1 MTDTETDVEPEAVEP
16 EDTTPLDLWTWGLSG
31 QPSSWA
37 LSTWSSTIDVI
48 RAANNGV
55 MDAAAVQDAL
65 DVAFPDAG
73 YQAADVMLAHPVSA
87 VFDAEVDGLDVHVD
101 LVDDGDL
108 GLPDSHVTVDW
119 GDGTSDYTT
128 HGDHTYE
135 AAGEYVVSCT
145 IMVGGAA
152 HATQQMVA
160 VGNQDEVMPAAVN
173 PAVAERP
180 ATVFESVTDD
190 WPNNNVT
197 DSVPA
202 PVEEPPDESYDP
214 GAHTVDEVLVYVAE
228 HPDETDAVY
237 AAEQAGKGRVT
248 ILDKLP

>member
-1 MTDTETDVEPEAVEP
+1 MTDTETEPEVVEA

-55 MDAAAVQDAL
+55 MDAGAVQDAL
-65 DVAFPDAG
+65 DVAFPGAG

-87 VFDAEVDGLDVHVD
+87 VFDAEVDGLEVHVD

-108 GLPDSHVTVDW
+108 GLPDQNVIVDW
-119 GDGTSDYTT
+119 GDGTSEYTT

-152 HATQQMVA
+152 HATQQIVA
-160 VGNQDEVMPAAVN
+160 VGDLNEVMPAAVN
-173 PAVAERP
+173 PAVAGRA

-197 DSVPA
+197 DSVP
-202 PVEEPPDESYDP
+202 VVDEDGGSEVFDP
-214 GAHTVDEVLVYVAE
+214 ADHTVAEVLDYAAE
-228 HPDETDAVY
+228 HPDEVAAIA
-237 AAEQAGKGRVT
+237 AAEEAGKNRST
-248 ILDKLP
+248 LLDQL